1 MRQLPALVLAATLAL
16 APIPAQAWETYEN
29 PTYGYAIDL
38 PGAPFAVEE
47 RADGQGVSLIDI
59 AGRGQIDVYG
69 AQNTQNLSP
78 REFEAAL
85 GEAERIREVTYARRG
100 NSWFVLSGYY
110 HREGDERDDLIF
122 YAKFM
127 FSPDRSRLAG
137 FEASYP
143 QSDRARWDPI
153 IETIED
159 SFRAPK

>member
-1 MRQLPALVLAATLAL
+1 MRLLPALVLAATLAL
-16 APIPAQAWETYEN
+16 LPVPAGAWETYRN
-29 PTYGYAIDL
+29 PAYGFEISL

-47 RADGQGVSLIDI
+47 RPDGQGVTLIDI

-69 AQNTQNLSP
+69 AANTESLSP
-78 REFEAAL
+78 RDFEAAL
-85 GEAERIREVTYARRG
+85 TQAERIREVTYARRG

-110 HREGDERDDLIF
+110 FREGDDSDDLIF

-143 QSDRARWDPI
+143 QADRARWDPI
-153 IETIED
+153 IEAMED
-159 SFRAPK
+159 SFRAPE

>member
-1 MRQLPALVLAATLAL
+1 MRLLPALVLAATLAL
-16 APIPAQAWETYEN
+16 APVPAHAWETYEN
-29 PTYGYAIDL
+29 PIYGYAIAL
-38 PGAPFAVEE
+38 PGSPFAVEE
-47 RADGQGVSLIDI
+47 RADGQGLSLIDI

-110 HREGDERDDLIF
+110 HRDGDESDDLIF

-127 FSPDRSRLAG
+127 FSPDGTRLAG

-143 QSDRARWDPI
+143 QADRARWDPI

-159 SFRAPK
+159 SFRAPH